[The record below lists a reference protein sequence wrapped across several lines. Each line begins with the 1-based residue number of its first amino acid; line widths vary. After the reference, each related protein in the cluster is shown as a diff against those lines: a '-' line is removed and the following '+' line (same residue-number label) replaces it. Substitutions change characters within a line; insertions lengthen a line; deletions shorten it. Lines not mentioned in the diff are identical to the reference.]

1 MHDAFEQVP
10 ILEKL
15 PLQIDCLAAW
25 GELRGRGA
33 EAGSARKLFRP
44 FTRLGKWT
52 GIWLYEHGSDAVRK
66 TPGMREGIV
75 L

>member
-1 MHDAFEQVP
+1 MHDAFEPVP

-25 GELRGRGA
+25 DETRGQV
-33 EAGSARKLFRP
+33 GSARERLRP

-52 GIWLYEHGSDAVRK
+52 ASGCVDSGRVSSKRGLG
-66 TPGMREGIV
+66 
-75 L
+75 